1 MREILKRQIN
11 SIAAVLKMYLKIVG
25 QFCLPNNQ
33 DQGVPIGGYQSRI
46 P

>member
-11 SIAAVLKMYLKIVG
+11 SIAAVLEMYLKIVS

-33 DQGVPIGGYQSRI
+33 DHQSTDML
-46 P
+46 